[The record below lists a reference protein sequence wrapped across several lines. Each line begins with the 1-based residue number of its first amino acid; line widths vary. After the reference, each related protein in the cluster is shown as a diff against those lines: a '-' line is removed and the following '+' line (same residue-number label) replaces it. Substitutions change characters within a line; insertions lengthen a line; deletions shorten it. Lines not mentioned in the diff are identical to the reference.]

1 MQFLKTTPESQK
13 TCSSFGFESKHITD
27 ANDGKI
33 IFFMIWYCFV
43 ILGAQGAIIA
53 SLAIECEIEF
63 YGIDLL
69 AILQKSLDRAIFLYN
84 FIHEARLSAVRAS
97 IAIVHI
103 RKFYK
108 L

>member
-1 MQFLKTTPESQK
+1 MELRLRISKECYQFFNRIENS
-13 TCSSFGFESKHITD
+13 ITF
-27 ANDGKI
+27 AVNI
-33 IFFMIWYCFV
+33 V
-43 ILGAQGAIIA
+43 
-53 SLAIECEIEF
+53 
-63 YGIDLL
+63 IDLL

-84 FIHEARLSAVRAS
+84 FIYEARLTAVRAS